1 MLPDADSV
9 HEARGSGNSLDSS
22 GMAVKTEQFQ
32 VLAVGDCGAI
42 RTLLES
48 SPVAQRFQM
57 HACPVNADIMACI
70 DQAAPDLILVCADSA
85 DRAGLAAC
93 RALKEHPA
101 TMMLPVIA
109 VSGNAELQ
117 VAAYSAGADD
127 FVIVSNADEVL
138 LARLEALARAGARR
152 RKVAAAARN
161 TEERRGE
168 ELQATFRRYVS
179 PQLADRILDNSRLR
193 DSILTAADIRT
204 RAVVMFADLRGFTSI
219 SERLSPH
226 EVLPLLN
233 EYFSLLTEITF
244 QHEGTVFHMAG
255 DCLMVGFGVP
265 FEQNDSPER
274 AVRAA
279 REMLDRFALL
289 ADSWRAR
296 HNIET
301 GLGIGINEGDVVAG
315 NVGSAMFMSYTIIGD
330 AVNIASR
337 LCQRARAGEM
347 VFSRAL
353 KRSLDERGHDLKAVE
368 LPAMTLRGR
377 TSPIDI
383 YCVPITKRLRIIDAL
398 PPSTLS
404 A

>member
-1 MLPDADSV
+1 M
-9 HEARGSGNSLDSS
+9 G
-22 GMAVKTEQFQ
+22 VKNEQFQ
-32 VLAVGDCGAI
+32 VLAAGECAAI
-42 RTLLES
+42 RLLLQHVS
-48 SPVAQRFQM
+48 VAQRFRLDSCGL
-57 HACPVNADIMACI
+57 HADIMANI
-70 DQAAPDLILVCADSA
+70 DRFAPDLILVDADGH
-85 DRAGLAAC
+85 DLGGLEAC
-93 RALKEHPA
+93 RALKAHPA
-101 TMMLPVIA
+101 TLMLPVVV
-109 VSGNAELQ
+109 VSHNSDLQ
-117 VAAYSAGADD
+117 MAAYSAGADD
-127 FVIVSNADEVL
+127 FVTANGGDTVL
-138 LARLEALARAGARR
+138 LARLEALARAGSRR
-152 RKVAAAARN
+152 RKIAAAARN
-161 TEERRGE
+161 TDERRGE

-204 RAVVMFADLRGFTSI
+204 HAVIMFADLRGFTGI

-226 EVLPLLN
+226 EVVPLLN

-265 FEQNDSPER
+265 FEQDDSPQR

-279 REMLDRFALL
+279 REMLDRFAVL
-289 ADSWRAR
+289 AESWRSR
-296 HNIET
+296 LDIET

-315 NVGSAMFMSYTIIGD
+315 NVGSAMFMNYTIIGD
-330 AVNIASR
+330 AVNVASR
-337 LCQRARAGEM
+337 LCQRARAGEI
-347 VFSRAL
+347 VLSRAL
-353 KRSLDERGHDLKAVE
+353 KHSLDARGLDIKAVE

-383 YCVPITKRLRIIDAL
+383 YCVPITKRLHIPEVL